1 MAGSAVKICSWIG
14 KKISEKA
21 IGRVLYGSTAYN
33 ININKIKQ
41 QVIVEDKEIWY
52 IYNQERV

>member
-1 MAGSAVKICSWIG
+1 MAGSALKICSWIG

-33 ININKIKQ
+33 INKIKQ

>member
-1 MAGSAVKICSWIG
+1 MADSAVKICSWIG

-21 IGRVLYGSTAYN
+21 IGRVLYGSVAY
-33 ININKIKQ
+33 NINKIKQ